1 MLYDVT
7 RRAWWQ
13 ARRTAPLF
21 VLSAAST
28 GLLATMTTTAV
39 LAVVD
44 RGFAERSVA
53 QVRILGFVVAAVTA
67 LKLLTELAAF
77 RYLRDAELTDRRRSA
92 LLLRR
97 DLWLPVQVR
106 VFLGAVGGVV
116 LPIVLASGASA
127 STVPAVAIGCV
138 AAALLLVGGE
148 LLERHHFFRVAV
160 APRMP
165 GELH

>member
-1 MLYDVT
+1 
-7 RRAWWQ
+7 
-13 ARRTAPLF
+13 
-21 VLSAAST
+21 
-28 GLLATMTTTAV
+28 
-39 LAVVD
+39 
-44 RGFAERSVA
+44 
-53 QVRILGFVVAAVTA
+53 VVAAVMA
-67 LKLLTELAAF
+67 LKLATELAAF
-77 RYLRDAELTDRRRSA
+77 RYLRDDELTDRRRSA

-116 LPIVLASGASA
+116 LPLVIASGGSA
-127 STVPAVAIGCV
+127 TTVPATAAGCAV
-138 AAALLLVGGE
+138 AAVLLIGGE